1 MLEVGLAGVV
11 CTRVLAEVAPPIIWR
26 TGRVVAQAVG

>member
-11 CTRVLAEVAPPIIWR
+11 CARVLAAVAPPIIWR
-26 TGRVVAQAVG
+26 MGRVVAQAVG